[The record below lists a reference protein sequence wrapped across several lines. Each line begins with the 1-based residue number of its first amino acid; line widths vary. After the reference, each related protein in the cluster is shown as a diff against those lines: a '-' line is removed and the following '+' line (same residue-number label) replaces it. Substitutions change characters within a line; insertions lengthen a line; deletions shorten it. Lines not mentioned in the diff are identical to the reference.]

1 MVLSNLNSTKNK
13 LNTKASLYIG
23 WNSQQM
29 VEMRE
34 LKKKIGGRCFYFN
47 KPDCL

>member
-1 MVLSNLNSTKNK
+1 M
-13 LNTKASLYIG
+13 KASLYSG

-29 VEMRE
+29 VEIRE

-47 KPDCL
+47 KPDCLQIGYGNFFHT